1 MCASASATSRSIAA
15 GSSDAPT
22 DFTTRYVP
30 RVFEITCTDTVPLL
44 FFFLRT
50 NMGAFYPSGHPL
62 LNLGYVVKPRNSD
75 LRGRDENRKKVT
87 SITATTD
94 RGLCIF
100 SGTSTVS
107 RSFVTVRGLRSMS
120 VPSNFF
126 VRLPRT
132 NSSHR
137 APACLLVRRI
147 PDDDLPQAV
156 HKYRITPP
164 REPFLMT
171 FRRAHH
177 SHFFSHILPMF
188 LKYH

>member
-75 LRGRDENRKKVT
+75 LRGRDENRKNTRSQDCNQGRSYAPATFLHSLEAQKKHKTAPRRVCT
-87 SITATTD
+87 SK
-94 RGLCIF
+94 RQ
-100 SGTSTVS
+100 S
-107 RSFVTVRGLRSMS
+107 LRQ
-120 VPSNFF
+120 
-126 VRLPRT
+126 
-132 NSSHR
+132 NSSVY
-137 APACLLVRRI
+137 LNKVS
-147 PDDDLPQAV
+147 QN
-156 HKYRITPP
+156 
-164 REPFLMT
+164 
-171 FRRAHH
+171 
-177 SHFFSHILPMF
+177 
-188 LKYH
+188 